1 MNGNNEVKKLL
12 LVVLVDI
19 EILFKNDVYK
29 NYSDNLKSIKKNI
42 EKMTFDGDNSKKL
55 LEEVKYDI
63 EILSEEWK
71 NDVVDSDFECLY
83 NDFEKLKNMRRKIW
97 DIGLYQAVENIQS

>member
-71 NDVVDSDFECLY
+71 NDVVYSDFECLY
-83 NDFEKLKNMRRKIW
+83 NDFEKL
-97 DIGLYQAVENIQS
+97 YQLISNN